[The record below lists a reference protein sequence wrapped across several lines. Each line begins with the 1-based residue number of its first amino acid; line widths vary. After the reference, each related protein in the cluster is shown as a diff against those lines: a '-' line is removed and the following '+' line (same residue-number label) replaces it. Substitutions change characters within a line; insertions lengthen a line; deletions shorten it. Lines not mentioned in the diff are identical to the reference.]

1 MLTHG
6 GGRFLLYTE
15 TPPLRV
21 EVVGNPAAEY
31 AYNAATRLLTISLPP
46 QPKVRV
52 RVTLGRVS

>member
-21 EVVGNPAAEY
+21 EVIGSPAEY
-31 AYNAATRLLTISLPP
+31 AYDEATRLLTIRCLRSRKYASASP
-46 QPKVRV
+46 
-52 RVTLGRVS
+52 